1 MKKLILFFIFF
12 FIFSVSAR
20 AVTMV
25 PILEKDLETTVSAEA
40 TSPAVAVQEVKER
53 ITEPQSEEVK
63 GKLAAVLDEQSLESL
78 SFDNFLKHFVR
89 YAVDKGVPANTVV
102 LILLLPLIGALVG
115 FLQYFVGLSG
125 FSTFM
130 PAMIA
135 VTFLATGITGGLILF
150 GVILVATLASGRL
163 LRKVK
168 LYYWPRRSITLMI
181 VSLIAFALLALAPS
195 LGLLDLSQ
203 ISIFPILFLI
213 LLSEEFTR
221 VQVGKSKKSAI
232 SLTAGTLIV
241 SILGAS
247 LMSWEYLQR
256 LVLLNPEISFLIVLA
271 LNIIIGRYG
280 GWRLSEYQRFRSI
293 LKKRA
298 S

>member
-1 MKKLILFFIFF
+1 MKKLFFLFLFLFV
-12 FIFSVSAR
+12 FSVSAG
-20 AVTMV
+20 AVTEE
-25 PILEKDLETTVSAEA
+25 PFLGIDLESTDSAQA
-40 TSPAVAVQEVKER
+40 TPSALPTIEIKEK
-53 ITEPQSEEVK
+53 ITEPKSEEVK
-63 GKLAAVLDEQSLESL
+63 GKLSAVLDEQTLKPL

-89 YAVDKGVPANTVV
+89 YAVEKGVPANTIV

-115 FLQYFVGLSG
+115 LLQYFVGLSG

-135 VTFLATGITGGLILF
+135 VTFLATGIAGGLILF

-163 LRKVK
+163 LRKMK
-168 LYYWPRRSITLMI
+168 LYYWPRRSITLM
-181 VSLIAFALLALAPS
+181 IAFALLALAPS
-195 LGLLDLSQ
+195 LGLLDLTQ

-221 VQVGKSKKSAI
+221 VQVGKSKKSAV
-232 SLTAGTLIV
+232 SLTVGTLIV

-247 LMSWEYLQR
+247 LMSWEYLQK
-256 LVLLNPEISFLIVLA
+256 LVLLNPEISFLVVLV
-271 LNIIIGRYG
+271 LNIFIGRYG
-280 GWRLSEYQRFRSI
+280 GWRLSEYQRFKSLLKRRS
-293 LKKRA
+293 